1 MFIHSRWKGMIEQ
14 SDRVCMDSSIIGL
27 GLIFWADTRLFMN
40 NISYLIE
47 MKKRSGLNIAATI

>member
-1 MFIHSRWKGMIEQ
+1 MIEQ

-47 MKKRSGLNIAATI
+47 MKKRSGLSIAATI